1 MFLHR
6 PQSATGEGMALTHG
20 AGGDCGSALLLAIAE
35 GFASAGVTVLRF
47 DLAFRT
53 LGRPPGPGTGVA
65 DRESIR
71 AALTKLRAQVSG
83 PVYLAG
89 QSYGGRQAS
98 MLAAEEPGCAD
109 ALVLFSYPLHPP
121 GKPLQLRTA
130 HFAEIRTPAL
140 FVHGSK
146 DPFATTG
153 ELEAARLLIP
163 ARNALHE
170 VPKAG
175 HDLLR
180 GKFEIVPIVAALRML
195 KG

>member
-6 PQSATGEGMALTHG
+6 SENASGEGMALTHG

-35 GFASAGVTVLRF
+35 GFVAAGVTVLRF
-47 DLAFRT
+47 DLAFRA

-71 AALTKLRAQVSG
+71 VALTKLRAEVSG
-83 PVYLAG
+83 PLYLAG

-121 GKPLQLRTA
+121 GKPAQLRTA
-130 HFAEIRTPAL
+130 HFVEIRTPAL

-180 GKFEIVPIVAALRML
+180 GKFELAPIVAALRVL

>member
-6 PQSATGEGMALTHG
+6 PQHATGEGMALTHG

-35 GFASAGVTVLRF
+35 GFAEAGVTVLRF
-47 DLAFRT
+47 DLAFKALR
-53 LGRPPGPGTGVA
+53 RPAGPATGAA

-71 AALTKLRAQVSG
+71 VALKALRAEVAG
-83 PVYLAG
+83 LVYLAG

-98 MLAAEEPGCAD
+98 MLAAQEPKCAD

-130 HFAEIRTPAL
+130 HFAQIQTPTL
-140 FVHGSK
+140 FVHGPR
-146 DPFATTG
+146 DTFASTE
-153 ELEAARLLIP
+153 ELEAARAFIP
-163 ARNALHE
+163 ARTAVHE
-170 VPKAG
+170 VAKAG

-180 GKFEIVPIVAALRML
+180 GKFALAPIVDALQVL
-195 KG
+195 KS

>member
-6 PQSATGEGMALTHG
+6 SENASGEGMALTHG

-35 GFASAGVTVLRF
+35 GFVAAGVTVLRF
-47 DLAFRT
+47 DLAFRA

-71 AALTKLRAQVSG
+71 VALTKLRAEVSG
-83 PVYLAG
+83 PLYLAG

-121 GKPLQLRTA
+121 GKPVQLRTA

-180 GKFEIVPIVAALRML
+180 GKFELAPIVAALRVL